1 MLTIQTNDR
10 PTRGFSL
17 IELLVVV
24 AIIAILATFGVS
36 ASTGA
41 LERVQATK
49 CLSSMRQI
57 GTAIQLYV
65 ADNNGGLPDTSHMR
79 ATDGSSLSW
88 TTTLSAYLTTNF
100 IGRCPAN
107 KDALVPV
114 TYAWNDLL
122 TSPNG
127 AGISVLM
134 CANPSA
140 TMIVGETA
148 DSYISEHFH
157 FSQSRTRV
165 TYNQFRRDVS
175 VDRHNTYAN
184 YLFVD
189 GHVESLAPSDVR
201 ARLAPTTSKFLQP
214 TNSL

>member
-1 MLTIQTNDR
+1 MLDIQTNDR
-10 PTRGFSL
+10 QTRGFSL

-24 AIIAILATFGVS
+24 AIIATLATIAVS
-36 ASTGA
+36 ASDGA

-49 CLSSMRQI
+49 CLSSMRQV

-65 ADNNGGLPDTSHMR
+65 SDNNGRLPDTSHMR

-88 TTTLSAYLTTNF
+88 TTTLAAYLTTNF

-107 KDALVPV
+107 KDALVSV

-127 AGISVLM
+127 AGISVVL
-134 CANPSA
+134 CSNPSA

-175 VDRHNTYAN
+175 VDRHNTRAN

-189 GHVESLAPSDVR
+189 GHVESLAPSEVR
-201 ARLAPTTSKFLQP
+201 ARLAPTTSRFLQP
-214 TNSL
+214 TNS